1 MLHLPL
7 EPHPNESTTPVLNPR
22 GARRAALGSGPL
34 GAWPCAFQLFGL
46 SKVTHKYGSDA
57 QARARVIELAFPVNV
72 VGANVGAKYL
82 Y

>member
-7 EPHPNESTTPVLNPR
+7 KPSPNESTTPALKAQ
-22 GARRAALGSGPL
+22 GARRAALGPAPRGQL
-34 GAWPCAFQLFGL
+34 CAFQRSGL
-46 SKVTHKYGSDA
+46 SKVTHKYDSDA
-57 QARARVIELAFPVNV
+57 QARARVIELAFPVNI

>member
-1 MLHLPL
+1 MP
-7 EPHPNESTTPVLNPR
+7 EVR
-22 GARRAALGSGPL
+22 GARHLVRGPGGL
-34 GAWPCAFQLFGL
+34 PCVFQLFGL

-57 QARARVIELAFPVNV
+57 QARARVIELAFPVNI

>member
-1 MLHLPL
+1 MTQTKPA
-7 EPHPNESTTPVLNPR
+7 PNETTTPTLKAR
-22 GARRAALGSGPL
+22 GARHTPRAPAPPYGE
-34 GAWPCAFQLFGL
+34 PCAFQLFGL

-57 QARARVIELAFPVNV
+57 QARARVIELAFPVNI